1 VKTRPVCKGRNIQQA
16 QEGIN
21 VIRDLIESMAGIEIF
36 GLLSLFIFLIIFS
49 AVIYWTIKADKK
61 YLDKMKNL
69 PLDNSSMNGDVNHGQ

>member
-1 VKTRPVCKGRNIQQA
+1 
-16 QEGIN
+16 

>member
-1 VKTRPVCKGRNIQQA
+1 MKTRPVCRGRNIQQA
-16 QEGIN
+16 QKGIN

>member
-1 VKTRPVCKGRNIQQA
+1 M
-16 QEGIN
+16 
-21 VIRDLIESMAGIEIF
+21 IRDLIESMAGIEIF